1 MITILRI
8 STEETLP
15 LRSRILREGRP
26 FEECRF
32 AQDELP
38 GAFHLGAIHAGRVA
52 GIATYSPVVLEN
64 VAGRGYQLRGMA
76 VDGTARRNGIG
87 RLLLLAGEER
97 LSVVGDVHYVW
108 CNARIAAGAF
118 YLRHGFAYVSEE
130 FDIPGVGPHRRM
142 IKWLRP
148 SPGAV
153 TEHSSPAR

>member
-26 FEECRF
+26 LAECRF
-32 AQDELP
+32 AQDDLP
-38 GAFHLGAIHAGRVA
+38 GTFHLGAICTHTLA
-52 GIATYSPVVLEN
+52 GIATFCPVGLES
-64 VAGRGYQLRGMA
+64 VAGCGYQLRGMA
-76 VDGTARRNGIG
+76 VDNHQQNLGIG

-108 CNARIAAGAF
+108 CNARLAAGEF
-118 YLRHGFAYVSEE
+118 YERNGFTFISEE
-130 FDIPGVGPHRRM
+130 FDIPDVGPHRRM

-148 SPGAV
+148 PPGGV
-153 TEHSSPAR
+153 NVGSSPAR

>member
-15 LRSRILREGRP
+15 LRSHILREGRP

-38 GAFHLGAIHAGRVA
+38 GAFHLGAIHAERLA
-52 GIATYSPVVLEN
+52 GIATFSPVALEN
-64 VAGRGYQLRGMA
+64 LPGRGYQLRGMA
-76 VDGTARRNGIG
+76 VDGAVQRGGIG

-108 CNARIAAGAF
+108 CNARIAACNF
-118 YLRHGFAYVSEE
+118 YLRNGFKFVSEV
-130 FDIPGVGPHRRM
+130 FDIPTVGPHRRM

-148 SPGAV
+148 MPEGFSAN
-153 TEHSSPAR
+153 SSSAH